1 MLVNPTEQFT
11 AHIDAPADE
20 AIMIAQARLEGKMSE
35 KVQAVE
41 HVECKQ

>member
-1 MLVNPTEQFT
+1 MNPTEQFT

-20 AIMIAQARLEGKMSE
+20 AIVIAQARLEGKLEE
-35 KVQAVE
+35 KLDGVQ